1 MTTKFFSFKI
11 YFKDQVRKFSL
22 EEKNLNSLKILTSE
36 LFDIHDNFDFYQIVD
51 GTLFDAKQLKEIPEN
66 SNIKLQVV
74 PKPIEIKNELQL
86 QQPQQKSPSTI
97 PTLNV
102 SVPQVFDKAPT
113 TGKEIEKQMEIPIQQ
128 QQSQPQSEAQSL
140 NKDDENR
147 KLLEQL
153 QKFQLDLDEK
163 NKKLK
168 LMEEENQKL
177 KAQIGKPVQQQSQPQ
192 SEAQSQE
199 QILQQENQPIEN
211 EEENHSDEFVVLN
224 PKDLQPTNPFVNK
237 IFEFK
242 KKLID
247 FFELTPTNENSQQDQ
262 NQMQDQ
268 PLPEINE
275 EVIKNLNE
283 QLKKMGFQDDEQ
295 NLKLIKFHLPFNK
308 GNDNAILEII
318 DELVHQS

>member
-163 NKKLK
+163 NKKT
-168 LMEEENQKL
+168 
-177 KAQIGKPVQQQSQPQ
+177 QIDGRRKSKIKSTNWKTSPTTITTTIRSTI
-192 SEAQSQE
+192 SRTNTSTR
-199 QILQQENQPIEN
+199 
-211 EEENHSDEFVVLN
+211 
-224 PKDLQPTNPFVNK
+224 KPTN
-237 IFEFK
+237 
-242 KKLID
+242 
-247 FFELTPTNENSQQDQ
+247 
-262 NQMQDQ
+262 
-268 PLPEINE
+268 
-275 EVIKNLNE
+275 
-283 QLKKMGFQDDEQ
+283 
-295 NLKLIKFHLPFNK
+295 
-308 GNDNAILEII
+308 
-318 DELVHQS
+318 